1 MKNVGGNKFFY
12 SVGKMFVSLGNSMI
26 NRNKSKVITNMS
38 FEFINP
44 FTLMINFVIDNTE
57 KFQIIKQ
64 GDFKEKYIEWSKSNK
79 EESNSILNEDQLFI
93 LITENRSKWFKKN

>member
-12 SVGKMFVSLGNSMI
+12 SVGKMFVSLGNSMM

-79 EESNSILNEDQLFI
+79 EEPNLILNEDQLFI